1 MAKITAIFCLILA
14 MIQICQAWKLN
25 VPRVLMPIAE
35 EGSNFMV
42 YSDDG
47 CFTWT
52 STRPEVVKI
61 IPKKLNGENG
71 IKKTQEKSIL
81 PLQIEDGQVSGCTSA
96 AVIHL
101 SPHLETSMAIA
112 KTQAIVTAENAH
124 DRILR
129 CDVIVDRIQSL
140 QIVTKTLEL
149 FLEEA
154 PEEFTVRAFND
165 QGSEFSSLDGLVFI
179 WSLESNSVK
188 GENIKFIKFR
198 DSDYAIDSTLE
209 KMEAKGLQ
217 GSKGKNNCN
226 FSRIFFT

>member
-1 MAKITAIFCLILA
+1 MAKITAIFCIALA
-14 MIQICQAWKLN
+14 VAQICQAWKLN

-61 IPKKLNGENG
+61 VPKKLTGENG
-71 IKKTQEKSIL
+71 KNQEKSIL
-81 PLQIEDGQVSGCTSA
+81 PLQIEDGHVSGCTSA

-101 SPHLETSMAIA
+101 SPHFGTSMSIA
-112 KTQAIVTAENAH
+112 KTQAIVTAENEH

-165 QGSEFSSLDGLVFI
+165 QGSEFSSLDGLIFI

-188 GENIKFIKFR
+188 GENVKFIKFR

-209 KMEAKGLQ
+209 KMESKGLQ
-217 GSKGKNNCN
+217 GSKGKLL
-226 FSRIFFT
+226 FRMYTYSHL

>member
-61 IPKKLNGENG
+61 IPKKLTGENG

-217 GSKGKNNCN
+217 GSKGRNNN

>member
-217 GSKGKNNCN
+217 GSKGKNNC
-226 FSRIFFT
+226 FSEFF

>member
-217 GSKGKNNCN
+217 GSKGRNYC
-226 FSRIFFT
+226 FSEFF

>member
-61 IPKKLNGENG
+61 IPKKLTGENG

-101 SPHLETSMAIA
+101 SPHHETSMAIA
-112 KTQAIVTAENAH
+112 K
-124 DRILR
+124 
-129 CDVIVDRIQSL
+129 
-140 QIVTKTLEL
+140 
-149 FLEEA
+149 
-154 PEEFTVRAFND
+154 
-165 QGSEFSSLDGLVFI
+165 
-179 WSLESNSVK
+179 SN
-188 GENIKFIKFR
+188 
-198 DSDYAIDSTLE
+198 L
-209 KMEAKGLQ
+209 
-217 GSKGKNNCN
+217 
-226 FSRIFFT
+226 